1 LCDGA
6 FNSNVIDLFVIVS
19 PLPLGVKIG
28 VGDPSDG
35 EDCVVGGESVGL
47 LQRFMDLWW
56 RRVVVG

>member
-1 LCDGA
+1 
-6 FNSNVIDLFVIVS
+6 VIDLFVIVS

-35 EDCVVGGESVGL
+35 EDCVMGGESVGL